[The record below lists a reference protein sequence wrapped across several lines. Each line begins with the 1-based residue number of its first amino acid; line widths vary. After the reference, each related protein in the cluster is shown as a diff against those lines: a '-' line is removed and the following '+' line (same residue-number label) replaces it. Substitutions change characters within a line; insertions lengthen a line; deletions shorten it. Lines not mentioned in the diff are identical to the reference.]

1 LEKIENVDKFLS
13 VNQKLLLEV
22 KVGDYAGIYDSRV
35 EDIDGD
41 LLHISMPSERGVTI
55 PLKPKTKLH
64 ISYVMDRGRLS
75 FKSIVEDRFMD
86 PRPMLKVPKPDALF
100 REELRAFFRVDASFP
115 VKLLVDINEGDIIK
129 QKMYEA
135 KMLDL
140 SGGGCRV
147 LCNAPIERNDIF
159 ELFFL
164 GAIDRLDSVKLEAKR
179 IRKNE
184 ENIEV
189 GSEFYSVTQGDRD
202 KIIKYVFKR
211 QVELRK
217 LLG

>member
-1 LEKIENVDKFLS
+1 MEKINDVDKFLS

-22 KVGDYAGIYDSRV
+22 KVGDYAGTYDSRI
-35 EDIDGD
+35 EDMLGEEM
-41 LLHISMPSERGVTI
+41 HIAMPSERGVTV

-64 ISYVMDRGRLS
+64 ISFVMDRGRMS
-75 FKSIVEDRFMD
+75 FKSVVEDRFMD
-86 PRPMLKVPKPDALF
+86 PRPMLKVVKPDVLF
-100 REELRAFFRVDASFP
+100 REELRSFFRVDTRIP
-115 VKLLVDINEGDIIK
+115 VKILVDINEGDIIK

-135 KMLDL
+135 KILDL

-147 LCNAPIERNDIF
+147 SCDAPIAKNDVF

-164 GAIDRLDSVKLEAKR
+164 GSIDRLDSVKLEAKR
-179 IRKNE
+179 IRKVE
-184 ENIEV
+184 EHIEV
-189 GSEFYSVTQGDRD
+189 GSEFYSVSQGDRD

>member
-1 LEKIENVDKFLS
+1 MEKINDVDKFLS

-22 KVGDYAGIYDSRV
+22 KVGDYAGTYDSRI
-35 EDIDGD
+35 EDMLGEEM
-41 LLHISMPSERGVTI
+41 HIAMPSERGVTV
-55 PLKPKTKLH
+55 PLKPKTKAH
-64 ISYVMDRGRLS
+64 ISFVMDRGRMS
-75 FKSIVEDRFMD
+75 FKSVVEDRFMD
-86 PRPMLKVPKPDALF
+86 PRPMLKVVKPDVLF
-100 REELRAFFRVDASFP
+100 REELRSFFRVDTRIP
-115 VKLLVDINEGDIIK
+115 VKILVDINEGDIIK

-135 KMLDL
+135 KILDL

-147 LCNAPIERNDIF
+147 SCDAPIAKNDVF

-164 GAIDRLDSVKLEAKR
+164 GSIDRLDSVKLEAKR
-179 IRKNE
+179 IRKVE
-184 ENIEV
+184 EHIEV
-189 GSEFYSVTQGDRD
+189 GSEFYSVSQGDRD